1 MQRNYDFIFKVVL
14 VGPSGVGK
22 TALLRRYAD
31 DAFDTNLLPT
41 IGVDFK
47 FKYANHHPDRLISME
62 ISSSCNCGIRLANNA
77 SEQSWNRTIRM
88 LML

>member
-1 MQRNYDFIFKVVL
+1 MQRNYDFIFKVVF

-31 DAFDTNLLPT
+31 DSFDENLLPT

-47 FKYANHHPDRLISME
+47 FK
-62 ISSSCNCGIRLANNA
+62 
-77 SEQSWNRTIRM
+77 
-88 LML
+88 

>member
-1 MQRNYDFIFKVVL
+1 MQRNYDYILKIVF

-31 DAFDTNLLPT
+31 DYFEENLLPT

-47 FKYANHHPDRLISME
+47 FKYACCDQDPSISKE
-62 ISSSCNCGIRLANNA
+62 ILSNCSCGILLDNNA
-77 SEQSWNRTIRM
+77 SDQS
-88 LML
+88 

>member
-1 MQRNYDFIFKVVL
+1 MQRNYDFIFKIVL

-31 DAFDTNLLPT
+31 DLFLPT

-47 FKYANHHPDRLISME
+47 FKYITLNKDHSILKAISSNSSFGTKRDSSASDRLLNPTTKTQTPLS
-62 ISSSCNCGIRLANNA
+62 
-77 SEQSWNRTIRM
+77 
-88 LML
+88 